1 MKNNWLKL
9 IVFSTFAGICI
20 GFAAA
25 LYLYALTFSAPMVE
39 GVAVKTPSL
48 WEKTLSAALFG
59 FGLFFI
65 IAMEYNLFTGMVA
78 GLADMPPRD
87 YIRLVVCYAM
97 NAVGV
102 LVVCLLVLG
111 MNNSVSKAVIERA
124 AITIEGKLANTLLG
138 AFFSSV
144 MCGMMITFAVKSH
157 ARAKDKGLSAT
168 LGVIFPV
175 LLFSFMGFEHC
186 VANQAYIFLGL
197 FGKADIDLWRLLA
210 FALITAGGNI
220 VGGIFFPILTK
231 SVSPKI
237 ETKAV
242 VEPEEKDEREE
253 KAA

>member
-25 LYLYALTFSAPMVE
+25 LYLYALTFAP
-39 GVAVKTPSL
+39 TPTL
-48 WEKTLSAALFG
+48 FEKTLGAALFG

-78 GLADMPPRD
+78 GLADMPPKD
-87 YIRLVVCYAM
+87 YIRLVVCYAL
-97 NAVGV
+97 NAIGV

-111 MNNSVSKAVIERA
+111 MNNPVSEAVIGRA
-124 AITIEGKLANTLLG
+124 KTMIESKLSNTLSG

-157 ARAKDKGLSAT
+157 ARAKEKGLSAT

-197 FGKADIDLWRLLA
+197 FGKADIDLLRLLA
-210 FALITAGGNI
+210 FALITAVGNI

-231 SVSPKI
+231 LVAAKPEK
-237 ETKAV
+237 K
-242 VEPEEKDEREE
+242 VENKTGEKDEKEE